1 MIGAAATGTCSNC
14 VVLGR
19 AGGLDTI
26 YAGDAGVDPM
36 VVIALATTPVLTTN
50 LKTCTAGTGIPWR
63 ASVKDATTPTIGS
76 PLTGGGTVFA
86 NVHCSL
92 TSGTYIVDGI

>member
-1 MIGAAATGTCSNC
+1 
-14 VVLGR
+14 
-19 AGGLDTI
+19 
-26 YAGDAGVDPM
+26 M

-63 ASVKDATTPTIGS
+63 ASVTDATAPAIGS
-76 PLTGGGTVFA
+76 PLTGLGTVFA

>member
-1 MIGAAATGTCSNC
+1 
-14 VVLGR
+14 
-19 AGGLDTI
+19 
-26 YAGDAGVDPM
+26 M

-63 ASVKDATTPTIGS
+63 ASVTDATAPAIGS